1 MQLSLQNR
9 LAFVRTKIRRLR
21 TKNRLADETLRCEF
35 DADYY
40 LRTNPDVH
48 SAGVD
53 PFVHF
58 MEHGWKEGR
67 NPRADFDTFAYLRH
81 HIDVALAGMNP
92 FRHYIEHGR
101 AEGREVPR
109 ASEAMQSTPVH
120 LAKRIVQ
127 DDSFPREAERHDK
140 IMVILVPEH
149 NEMSGG
155 IYSFFSIARAAY
167 QLRHKH
173 DYMVLLMTRPNRLHE
188 TYIQQ
193 RNFRNSETVFRFE
206 QIVRCRE
213 ATTVYL
219 HVPEYAAPTF
229 VDLLEPETLDYLRA
243 RKRLY
248 INILNQK
255 IDIMPERH
263 ELEDIRALAD
273 ELTQSVAHHAYFGQ
287 SFADRY
293 ATPLL
298 LLPAYTDL
306 SPYDPLPAEEKQNL
320 IIYSPDEAPWK
331 ERMLET
337 LAAGLPDYELREIRN
352 INFDTFMD
360 LATRCRFS
368 ITFGEGFD
376 GYLAQPIYQG
386 GVGFA
391 VYNQEFFPS
400 DALLS
405 FDNIFASEDEMLC
418 GIIGRIRAME
428 TDLDLYRRTNERM
441 IEVYNSLYSRTEY
454 LKRVEMLLNR
464 QFEIKPLPMNEWA
477 GGVRI

>member
-1 MQLSLQNR
+1 M
-9 LAFVRTKIRRLR
+9 
-21 TKNRLADETLRCEF
+21 ADEMLRREF
-35 DADYY
+35 DSDYY
-40 LRTNPDVH
+40 LRTYLDVH
-48 SAGVD
+48 SAGID
-53 PFVHF
+53 PFTHF
-58 MEHGWKEGR
+58 MEYGWKEGR
-67 NPRADFDTFAYLRH
+67 NPRPDFDSLAYLRS

-92 FRHYIEHGR
+92 FRHYIEYGR
-101 AEGREVPR
+101 AEGRKVPR
-109 ASEAMQSTPVH
+109 ASDTVQPTPLH
-120 LAKRIVQ
+120 LAKHIVQ
-127 DDSFPREAERHDK
+127 DDTFPLQAERHDK
-140 IMVILVPEH
+140 IMVILIPEH

-167 QLRHKH
+167 LLRHKH
-173 DYMVLLMTRPNRLHE
+173 DYIVLLMTRPNRLHE
-188 TYIQQ
+188 TYLHQ

-213 ATTVYL
+213 ATTIYL
-219 HVPEYAAPTF
+219 HIPEYAAPTF

-243 RKRLY
+243 RKHLY

-255 IDIMPERH
+255 VDIMPERH
-263 ELEDIRALAD
+263 ELEDIRALAH

-306 SPYDPLPAEEKQNL
+306 SPYEPLPAEEKQNL

-331 ERMLET
+331 QRMLET

-391 VYNQEFFPS
+391 VYNKEFFPS
-400 DALLS
+400 DELLS
-405 FDNIFASEDEMLC
+405 FYNIFASEEEILSDLV
-418 GIIGRIRAME
+418 GRIRAME
-428 TDLDLYRRTNERM
+428 ADLDLYRRTNEKM
-441 IEVYNSLYSRTEY
+441 IAIYNSLYSRVDY
-454 LKRVEMLLNR
+454 LKRIEMLLNR
-464 QFEIKPLPMNEWA
+464 QFELEPLPMNEWV